1 VWLHGEVLAERR
13 RGPRHVRPETL
24 TLKGLLLMLLQ
35 VTVERFGFREG
46 IPSQRPL
53 PEELRATP
61 DEC

>member
-1 VWLHGEVLAERR
+1 
-13 RGPRHVRPETL
+13 L